1 MTKHPRIAQSPKTL
15 AAAVVG
21 FGLLVLAGNLNA
33 FATRLFSPF
42 AVATNEAPAVLRFIV
57 SVAISQASQDCVLD
71 PQRLERGYLQS
82 LVSFWLLLAVIA
94 GAVLLRKVFAGKL
107 ET

>member
-1 MTKHPRIAQSPKTL
+1 
-15 AAAVVG
+15 
-21 FGLLVLAGNLNA
+21 
-33 FATRLFSPF
+33 
-42 AVATNEAPAVLRFIV
+42 
-57 SVAISQASQDCVLD
+57 VAISQASQDCVLD